1 VTDPAYRPRPVE
13 ARVAAADE
21 LDALAETLTLAF
33 REDPVW
39 SWGFSVRERGL
50 EGMRAAWRLFLH
62 SALDYDW
69 VWRTEDGSAVALWT
83 PPGRPDLLPEDEEHF
98 ESLMRETLGP
108 AAERLFDAFERF
120 EEARPSEP
128 HYYLSLLGTHP
139 DHSGQGWG
147 MGLLAD
153 NLARIDDK
161 GRAAYLES
169 SNPANI
175 PRYER
180 LGFSVFDEFAVSDE
194 ISVAQMWREPARL
207 VDRDTDI

>member
-13 ARVAAADE
+13 ARVARPEE
-21 LDALAETLTLAF
+21 LDTLTETLVLAF

-50 EGMRAAWRLFLH
+50 DGMRAAWRLFLH
-62 SALDYDW
+62 SALGYDW
-69 VWRTEDGSAVALWT
+69 VWRTEDGSAVALWI
-83 PPGRPDLLPEDEEHF
+83 PPGRADLLPEDEERF
-98 ESLMRETLGP
+98 VPLMREALGQD
-108 AAERLFDAFERF
+108 AERLLEAFERF

-139 DHSGQGWG
+139 DRSGQGWG

-153 NLARIDDK
+153 NLARVD
-161 GRAAYLES
+161 AEEAPAYLES
-169 SNPANI
+169 SNPANV

-180 LGFSVFDEFAVSDE
+180 LGFAVFDEFAVSEE
-194 ISVAQMWREPARL
+194 ITVAQM
-207 VDRDTDI
+207 

>member
-1 VTDPAYRPRPVE
+1 VSDPADRPRPVE
-13 ARVAAADE
+13 AQVAGADE
-21 LDALAETLTLAF
+21 LEALAETLALAF

-39 SWGFSVRERGL
+39 SWGFSVQERGL

-62 SALDYDW
+62 SALEYDW

-83 PPGRPDLLPEDEEHF
+83 PPGRADLLPEDEERF
-98 ESLMRETLGP
+98 EPLMREALG
-108 AAERLFDAFERF
+108 AEAERLLEAFERF

-139 DHSGQGWG
+139 DRSGQGWG

-153 NLARIDDK
+153 NLTRIDAE
-161 GRAAYLES
+161 GAAAYLES
-169 SNPANI
+169 SNSANV

-180 LGFSVFDEFAVSDE
+180 LGFAVFDQFAVSE
-194 ISVAQMWREPARL
+194 GIAVAQMWREPSSPR
-207 VDRDTDI
+207 